1 MLVKELI
8 KMLKEYNPETKVAF
22 HSCIESGM
30 STVVCEGGE
39 MTLDYDMENDEVF
52 LEISGEETSWG

>member
-30 STVVCEGGE
+30 STIVCEGGE

-52 LEISGEETSWG
+52 LEISGEETDWS

>member
-52 LEISGEETSWG
+52 LEISGEETDWS